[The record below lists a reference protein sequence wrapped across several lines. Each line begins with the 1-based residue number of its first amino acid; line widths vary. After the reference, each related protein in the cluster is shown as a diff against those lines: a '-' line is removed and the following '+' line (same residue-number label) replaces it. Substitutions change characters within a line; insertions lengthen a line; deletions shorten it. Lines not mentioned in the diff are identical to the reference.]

1 MKILNRLIADVVY
14 NNANTGLNAETLQQA
29 IDRLYELVLPLLNNI
44 GGGSPETLDSQFI
57 LNLDGGDPAT
67 EFEQNIDGGNPS
79 SS

>member
-14 NNANTGLNAETLQQA
+14 NNANTGLNAETLQEA
-29 IDRLYELVLPLLNNI
+29 IDRLYELVLPLLNFD
-44 GGGSPETLDSQFI
+44 GGSPETLDSQFI

-67 EFEQNIDGGNPS
+67 EFEQNIDGGTPS